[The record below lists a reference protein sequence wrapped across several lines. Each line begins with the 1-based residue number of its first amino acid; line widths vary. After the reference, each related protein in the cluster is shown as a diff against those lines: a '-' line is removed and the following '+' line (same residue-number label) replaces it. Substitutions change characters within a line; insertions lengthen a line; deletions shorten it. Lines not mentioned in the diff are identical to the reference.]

1 MFLSRDFN
9 LFAGEPW
16 WGEVGP
22 FNEVE
27 RREQISENEIWYP
40 ANLAFRIQVHH
51 VLDC

>member
-1 MFLSRDFN
+1 MFLSRFQ
-9 LFAGEPW
+9 FIRRRAVV
-16 WGEVGP
+16 GEVDP